1 MYHEAF
7 APIGELNRND
17 VSGVD
22 TQSPQSC
29 CHAQTLVVEPAERRL
44 IWSNLAMHHDR
55 GVGTAMRGAANPL
68 WDVWLAAVHSAVR
81 TGQHVGNVRPA
92 PLATPFFDGRTNT
105 RFPPDASVTPQN
117 ILLSVLFIDIAIQPL
132 PIGRESWNEVG
143 NAVAR
148 R

>member
-7 APIGELNRND
+7 APIGQLNRND

-29 CHAQTLVVEPAERRL
+29 CHAQTLVIELTERRL

-68 WDVWLAAVHSAVR
+68 RDVWRAAVHSAVR
-81 TGQHVGNVRPA
+81 TGQHVANVRPA
-92 PLATPFFDGRTNT
+92 PLATLFFDGRTNT
-105 RFPPDASVTPQN
+105 RFPSGESVTPQN
-117 ILLSVLFIDIAIQPL
+117 ILLSVLFIDTAIQPL
-132 PIGRESWNEVG
+132 AMGRESCDEVG
-143 NAVAR
+143 NAVAGR
-148 R
+148 